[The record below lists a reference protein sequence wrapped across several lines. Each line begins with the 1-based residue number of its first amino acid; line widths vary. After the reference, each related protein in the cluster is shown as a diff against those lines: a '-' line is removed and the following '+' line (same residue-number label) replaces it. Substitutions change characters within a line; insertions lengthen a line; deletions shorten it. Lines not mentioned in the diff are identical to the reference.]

1 VNPLF
6 RKAALIAASFG
17 LLVSLYFALNPRDDD
32 EAAPATTA
40 ATTTATTE
48 PTTTEPTTTEGTTT
62 APTTTAPATT
72 ETEPPPTTPAPAP
85 AQPEVIT
92 IRIAVGPEGV
102 ESIRRF
108 SVRKGREVEIV
119 VRSALTDHVHLH
131 GYDLM
136 ADVAPGSPATIPFVA
151 DVPGRFEIELED
163 RGLQIAE
170 LEVRP

>member
-6 RKAALIAASFG
+6 RRAALIAASIG

-32 EAAPATTA
+32 EAATPATTA
-40 ATTTATTE
+40 ATTADTE
-48 PTTTEPTTTEGTTT
+48 
-62 APTTTAPATT
+62 PTTTAPATT
-72 ETEPPPTTPAPAP
+72 APATTAPTTTETEPPPPTTTAP
-85 AQPEVIT
+85 AQPELIT
-92 IRIAVGPEGV
+92 VRIAVGPEGV

-108 SVRKGREVEIV
+108 SVRRGREVEIV
-119 VRSALTDHVHLH
+119 VRSALADHVHLH

-136 ADVAPGSPATIPFVA
+136 ADVAPGAPATIRFTA